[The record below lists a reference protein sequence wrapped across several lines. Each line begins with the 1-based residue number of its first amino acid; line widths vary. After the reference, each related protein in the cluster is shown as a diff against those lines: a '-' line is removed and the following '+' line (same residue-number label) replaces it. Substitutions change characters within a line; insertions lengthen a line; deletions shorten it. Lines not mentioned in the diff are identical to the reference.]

1 MIGAGTFI
9 NPLMKILV
17 SVAVLA
23 ATYFFIIRPVLDT
36 TENAF
41 ETVAPAFESIDG
53 FQQASPETRRAARR
67 AARVQET
74 QAAASAAR
82 TKAASKL
89 LGCIADASGDVAEI
103 NRCNQRFPVAP

>member
-17 SVAVLA
+17 SVAILA

-41 ETVAPAFESIDG
+41 EAVAPAFESIDG
-53 FQQASPETRRAARR
+53 FQQASPATRRAARR
-67 AARVQET
+67 AAGVQERE
-74 QAAASAAR
+74 AKASDAR
-82 TKAASKL
+82 LDAASKL
-89 LGCIADASGDVAEI
+89 LECIADASGDVAEI